1 MGRKMIAAV
10 VISASLILGNF
21 MFVLAGEERET
32 AKTHVEKIQE
42 AEKASEL
49 VFEENIKTENSVVA
63 VRDSQGNEVFTA
75 SVNTTSARTGIQKA
89 LDYARDNASDSNIM
103 TVKLSAGT
111 YTVKSSMDI
120 YSNTVLDLSSGAVIK
135 RSGNSIIF
143 YMGRCAADTSGYNG
157 ARNISI
163 IGGVGKYGVLDGGG
177 GSASMVR
184 FAHAQ
189 NITIQN
195 IYFTNV
201 QKAHHMEF
209 AAVKDVTIDA
219 CKFDGFA
226 PANYVGRSNYE
237 ALQIDILLEE
247 HFAGFSPYDGTGS
260 SDVKITNN
268 IFDGV
273 SRGVGTHSAVTGKY
287 MRNIQIANNTFTN
300 NMGYAIT
307 AVNYIQSDISN
318 NTIEGCGAGIL
329 YRHMIWDTGINYYNG
344 NAADIAT
351 DLQTTICN
359 NQITI
364 KDTGF
369 EGDRYGIYAF
379 GEEVKNAKSWS
390 ESGSSSTIPVGDYRV
405 KKVLITGNTIIIS
418 NVVNAVR
425 FNGVCDSTLS
435 GNKIYNFTNKKLNGY
450 CDSVRLENSSS
461 NTIKDNVIEDKS
473 ESASFIRNAIQI
485 ESGCNKNRIEKNK
498 IVSTLNCGVNVENA
512 TGNVINENTIKSTA
526 VAAIYINNGACQ
538 GSNSSTITK
547 NTLENCGKYGI
558 IGQQKTNMTVT
569 ENKIVKCS
577 QTGIYFGQGSKGT
590 VKDNKFTQCKG
601 GYVCVQ
607 HGNSNILRVGNAK
620 IGRITSQK
628 KQLVLKW
635 KKVKDAKKYVVYRST
650 SANGK
655 YKKIATIS
663 KLTYTDKGVKKGKTY
678 YYKIVPQTTVG
689 KVAVYGGTSPVK
701 SAKVK
706 K

>member
-1 MGRKMIAAV
+1 MRRKILAAA
-10 VISASLILGNF
+10 VISAGLVLGNF
-21 MFVLAGEERET
+21 TVAMATERSEAAELYTEELQAAEKTSELALEERC
-32 AKTHVEKIQE
+32 
-42 AEKASEL
+42 KAAS
-49 VFEENIKTENSVVA
+49 SVVS
-63 VRDSQGNEVFTA
+63 VRDAQGNEVFTA
-75 SVNTTSARTGIQKA
+75 SVDNSSAKDGIQKA
-89 LDYARDNASDSNIM
+89 LNYARDNASPSNIM
-103 TVKLSAGT
+103 TVKLPAGT

-120 YSNTVLDLSSGAVIK
+120 YSNTILDLSSGAVIK
-135 RSGNSIIF
+135 RSGKSIIF
-143 YMGRCAADTSGYNG
+143 YMGRSAADMNGYNG
-157 ARNISI
+157 AQNISI
-163 IGGVGKYGVLDGGG
+163 IGGEGKYGVLDGNGG
-177 GSASMVR
+177 NASILR

-195 IYFTNV
+195 IHFTNV

-209 AAVKDVTIDA
+209 AATKNVTVDS
-219 CKFDGFA
+219 CKFDGFV
-226 PANYVGRSNYE
+226 PANYTGRSNYE
-237 ALQIDILLEE
+237 ALQIDILLED
-247 HFAGFSPYDGTGS
+247 HFGGFAPYDGTNS
-260 SDVKITNN
+260 SDIKITNN

-287 MRNIQIANNTFTN
+287 MSNIQIVNNTFKN

-344 NAADIAT
+344 NAADIAA
-351 DLQTTICN
+351 DLQTTISN

-364 KDTGF
+364 TDTGF

-379 GEEVKNAKSWS
+379 GEVVKNSKSWS
-390 ESGSSSTIPVGDYRV
+390 ESGSSSTIPAGDYRV
-405 KKVLITGNTIIIS
+405 KKVSITGNTITIS

-425 FNGVCDSTLS
+425 FNGVCDSILS
-435 GNKIYNFTNKKLNGY
+435 SNKIYNFTNKKLNGY

-461 NTIKDNVIEDKS
+461 NTITDNTIEDKS
-473 ESASFIRNAIQI
+473 GSASFIRNAIQI
-485 ESGCNKNRIEKNK
+485 EGGCNKNRIEKNK
-498 IVSTLNCGVNVENA
+498 ITSTLNYGVNVENA
-512 TGNVINENTIKSTA
+512 TGSVINENTIKNTA
-526 VAAIYINNGACQ
+526 VAAIYINNGAYQ

-569 ENKIVKCS
+569 ENKITKCS

-601 GYVCVQ
+601 GQVCVQ
-607 HGNSNILRVGNAK
+607 HGNSYILRVGNAK
-620 IGRITSQK
+620 INSITQQK
-628 KQLVLKW
+628 KKLVLKW
-635 KKVKDAKKYVVYRST
+635 KKVKDAKQYVIYRST
-650 SANGK
+650 TPNGK
-655 YKKIATIS
+655 YKKIASVS

-678 YYKIVPQTTVG
+678 YYKIVPETKVG
-689 KVAVYGGTSPVK
+689 KVVVYGGTSPVK
-701 SAKVK
+701 GVKVK